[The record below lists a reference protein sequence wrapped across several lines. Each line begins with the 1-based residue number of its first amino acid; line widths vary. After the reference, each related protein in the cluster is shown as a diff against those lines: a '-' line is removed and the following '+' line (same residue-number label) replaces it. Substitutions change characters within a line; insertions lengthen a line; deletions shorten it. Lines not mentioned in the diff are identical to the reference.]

1 MSLKEEDRNVL
12 VTLELEKV
20 KKTLAE
26 MEVQS
31 ISSACSTSN
40 RESSL

>member
-26 MEVQS
+26 MLGLS
-31 ISSACSTSN
+31 TARIS
-40 RESSL
+40 EI